1 MDIKECEYCDKQ
13 FESQE
18 VYDRHLRN
26 EHDDDLDEKERERIY
41 GTDLT
46 APSRRQLLAACG
58 VGGIVAG
65 AAVYDQF
72 LTDDAEPA
80 NEFGYDTIPNDGVEV
95 PLVPNEDAVE
105 WFDDSDTVFVD
116 ARDETAFE
124 NARIEGALLSPAPAG
139 QPEDDPVAEL
149 DTDTR
154 IVTYCVCP
162 HHLATLRGA
171 TLIREGYVHTYALDE
186 GFAPWQDEGHPVEG
200 EDAGQSPAVYS
211 IEGRTDPEH
220 AGEFAWVRHDPT
232 GQREPSPIRDDGSFT
247 VEIRFHEIGL
257 DSRLQ
262 VSTPAGELVES
273 LERLTAGIVRI

>member
-1 MDIKECEYCDKQ
+1 MNLKECEYCDEQ

-26 EHDDDLDEKERERIY
+26 EHDDDLDEDERERIY
-41 GTDLT
+41 GTGLT
-46 APSRRQLLAACG
+46 KPSRRQLLAGFG
-58 VGGIVAG
+58 VGSVVVG
-65 AAVYDQF
+65 AAAYDQF
-72 LTDDAEPA
+72 LTADAEPA

-105 WFDDSDTVFVD
+105 WFDDPDTVFVD

-124 NARIEGALLSPAPAG
+124 NARIEGALLSPAPSG

-171 TLIREGYVHTYALDE
+171 TLIREGYVNTYALDD
-186 GFAPWQDEGHPVEG
+186 GFAPWQDEGHPVAG
-200 EDAGQSPAVYS
+200 EEAEQSPTVFS
-211 IEGRTDPEH
+211 IEGQTDPEH
-220 AGEFAWVRHDPT
+220 AGEFAWVRHDST
-232 GQREPSPIRDDGSFT
+232 GQREPSPIREDGTFT
-247 VEIRFHEIGL
+247 VELRFHEIGL
-257 DSRLQ
+257 DSRLR
-262 VSTPAGELVES
+262 VSTPERELTES
-273 LERLTAGIVRI
+273 LEQLVSGVVKI